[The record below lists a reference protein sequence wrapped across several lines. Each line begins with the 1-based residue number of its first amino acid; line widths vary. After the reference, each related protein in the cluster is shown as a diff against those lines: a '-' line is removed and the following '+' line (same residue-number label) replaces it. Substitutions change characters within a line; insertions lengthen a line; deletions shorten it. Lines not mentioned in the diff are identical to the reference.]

1 MPALSAA
8 DAQRLIVLSVRDI
21 TDAADLDYAGVLA
34 ASVATYWA
42 GNAAHGLLSPTLGPD
57 LQYYYT
63 QRDCVTLAL
72 GAVRDLT
79 DVASAADQ
87 KATLNQLTIHLRAMY
102 DAATAEI
109 TRLET
114 IIAASQ
120 PALMGQMATTVAP
133 IPTPLIVDPATG
145 RLLPSPDGLR
155 GNPYMYPYG
164 YPDRRYS

>member
-8 DAQRLIVLSVRDI
+8 DARRLIVLSIRDL
-21 TDAADLDYAGVLA
+21 TDQADPDYAGVLA
-34 ASVATYWA
+34 GNVATYWD
-42 GNAAHGLLSPTLGPD
+42 GNAAHGLLSPD

-72 GAVRDLT
+72 GAVRDLF
-79 DVASAADQ
+79 DLASAADQ

-114 IIAASQ
+114 IIAASR
-120 PALMGQMATTVAP
+120 PALMGQMAAAVAP
-133 IPTPLIVDPATG
+133 FPLPVVVDPATG
-145 RLLPSPDGLR
+145 RLLPSPDNYR
-155 GNPYMYPYG
+155 GSPYG
-164 YPDRRYS
+164 YPYPYRRYS

>member
-8 DAQRLIVLSVRDI
+8 DAQRLIVLSIRDV
-21 TDAADLDYAGVLA
+21 TDPADPNYAGVLA
-34 ASVATYWA
+34 GSVTTYWD
-42 GNAAHGLLSPTLGPD
+42 GNAAHGLLSPALGPD

-79 DVASAADQ
+79 DVATAADQ

-114 IIAASQ
+114 IIAASR
-120 PALMGQMATTVAP
+120 PALMSQMATIVAP
-133 IPTPLIVDPATG
+133 IPAPLIVDPATG
-145 RLLPSPDGLR
+145 RLLPSPDQYR
-155 GNPYMYPYG
+155 GNPLMCPYPY
-164 YPDRRYS
+164 RRYS